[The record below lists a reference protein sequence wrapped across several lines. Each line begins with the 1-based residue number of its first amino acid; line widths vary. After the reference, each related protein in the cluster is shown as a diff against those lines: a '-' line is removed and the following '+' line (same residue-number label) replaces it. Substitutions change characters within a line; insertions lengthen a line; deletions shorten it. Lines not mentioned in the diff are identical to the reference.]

1 MSLPEADRPM
11 GSDDSSSEETGGTT
25 RRSFLL
31 AMLAVSVA
39 APILSAC
46 GDAGFRPLYGSSQFG
61 GGNVTEKL
69 AQVEMAPI
77 PGRVGQRIRNELIF
91 QATGGGNAPA
101 PAYRLEVAI
110 SEGKTSTLIRQDGD
124 AQSAIYSIDASFQ
137 LIRIADKSVVLKG
150 KSFGQATYERFTS
163 IYSNV
168 RAEKDAE
175 DRAAKTVG
183 EELKSRLAAYLST
196 SA

>member
-1 MSLPEADRPM
+1 MSLPEAKQPV
-11 GSDDSSSEETGGTT
+11 GSNDSSSSETGPRS
-25 RRSFLL
+25 RRSILL
-31 AMLAVSVA
+31 ALLAVSVA
-39 APILSAC
+39 APLVSAC
-46 GDAGFRPLYGSSQFG
+46 GDGGFRPLYGSSALG
-61 GGNVTEKL
+61 GGNVSEKL

-110 SEGKTSTLIRQDGD
+110 REGKTSTLIRSDGD
-124 AQSAIYSIDASFQ
+124 AQSQNYTLDASFQ

-150 KSFGQATYERFTS
+150 KSFGQASYERFTS

-168 RAEKDAE
+168 RAEKDAQ
-175 DRAAKTVG
+175 DRVAKTVG

-196 SA
+196 ST